1 VGKGKRRW
9 LASERIAF
17 RLLEERGYEVLETHR
32 KVVIEGVEVGE
43 VDAIARG
50 PDGSLYAVEVK
61 AGRLDVHGVRQ
72 AYANAVVLGYKPLV
86 VCKGFAD
93 DAAQKLAERLG
104 VEVIELE
111 DVFLVDAEELEDIVR
126 GAAVEAVADVAS
138 LLLEPPRIPPGL
150 LEAVKAIAGSS
161 SPLDAARRSG
171 RSLREV
177 AEAAKLLKERSLLAR
192 KAGWRGV
199 ALAASL
205 TLTGLRLAALL
216 GTLRDAAERLAEE
229 RETLLGPRRGR
240 REES

>member
-1 VGKGKRRW
+1 MPVGKGKRRW

-17 RLLEERGYEVLETHR
+17 RLLEERGYEILETHR
-32 KVVIEGVEVGE
+32 KVVVEGVEVGE
-43 VDAIARG
+43 VDAVARG

-93 DAAQKLAERLG
+93 DAAQKLAEKLG

-126 GAAVEAVADVAS
+126 GAAAEAVADALS

-161 SPLDAARRSG
+161 SPLDAAKRSG
-171 RSLREV
+171 LGLREV
-177 AEAAKLLKERSLLAR
+177 AEAAKLLKEKSLLAR
-192 KAGWRGV
+192 KGGWRGV
-199 ALAASL
+199 ALAAAL
-205 TLTGLRLAALL
+205 ALAGLRLTALL
-216 GTLRDAAERLAEE
+216 GSLRDAAERLAEE
-229 RETLLGPRRGR
+229 REALLGRRGR
-240 REES
+240 EEG